1 MFGTLALIM
10 KTQSVQGFS
19 RKSQFLFLI
28 VYLSR
33 YLNIFQSGW
42 YLFLFKAAYILI
54 TTCIIA
60 SFTLLHHTFDETA
73 DSCNV
78 MAIVIPVVVFAFCV
92 SEGQGVEK
100 ECWTFSEFLEPFAL
114 VPQYLMCYRK
124 VPSIRP
130 ATVFFVLTVGGYR
143 VFYVCNWLYKRHM
156 LHGAYS
162 DPVSW
167 VGGAF
172 ECTLLLDFMYGITHQ
187 QGGVSSLGQMLLN
200 LDDRAG
206 NLSNTVE
213 LHSLGR
219 RIPLG
224 LSGTTQSS
232 KSWDPKDQLCDEES
246 SKLLTFDGDI

>member
-1 MFGTLALIM
+1 MG
-10 KTQSVQGFS
+10 
-19 RKSQFLFLI
+19 
-28 VYLSR
+28 
-33 YLNIFQSGW
+33 
-42 YLFLFKAAYILI
+42 
-54 TTCIIA
+54 
-60 SFTLLHHTFDETA
+60 
-73 DSCNV
+73 
-78 MAIVIPVVVFAFCV
+78 
-92 SEGQGVEK
+92 
-100 ECWTFSEFLEPFAL
+100 
-114 VPQYLMCYRK
+114 
-124 VPSIRP
+124 
-130 ATVFFVLTVGGYR
+130 
-143 VFYVCNWLYKRHM
+143 

-187 QGGVSSLGQMLLN
+187 HGGVSSLGQMLLN